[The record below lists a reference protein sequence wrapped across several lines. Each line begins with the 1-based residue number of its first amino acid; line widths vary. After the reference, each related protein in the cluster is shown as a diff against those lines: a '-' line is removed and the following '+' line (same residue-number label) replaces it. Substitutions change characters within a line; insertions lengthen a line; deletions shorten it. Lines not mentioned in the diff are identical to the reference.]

1 MAKKRT
7 KKEKSVSVSTKLN
20 GLNEIEMKLL
30 RLALDKGAYEGEA
43 DNAAIMLIRKLR
55 QRDVKAEQLFSQS
68 FSQSSQSSQ
77 SSCGIGNEKMTFGK
91 YKNVMIRNVPM
102 NYLVW
107 VLNNCTNI
115 DANLKRAIHKFLT
128 RT

>member
-1 MAKKRT
+1 MAKRKN
-7 KKEKSVSVSTKLN
+7 KKEKSILTSTALN
-20 GLNEIEMKLL
+20 DIEMKLL

-55 QRDVKAEQLFSQS
+55 QRNVKAEQLFEQSQS
-68 FSQSSQSSQ
+68 IQFSK
-77 SSCGIGNEKMTFGK
+77 CGNGNEKMTFGK
-91 YKNVMIRNVPM
+91 YRNEMIKNVPT

-115 DANLKRAIHKFLT
+115 DTNLKLAIHKFLT
-128 RT
+128 KTK